1 MAYNPYDA
9 VKMITDY
16 KVGWHTADTNAKNAE
31 KSGDIAKSKE
41 YIAEK
46 TSYAKKAQPFYQQ
59 LRENGYTDV
68 ADALQNTNDIG
79 AKYILDTYKKNT
91 IPESSVPEAKDIT
104 TADGMITDIYGIQRT
119 NMGDMKK
126 KYDYLEDYNYNFN
139 PYESDEGKA
148 ILSRYQY
155 QGKTASE
162 NAAASGGASN
172 GGNIDSYAAANAN
185 RQQLAYTVAGDQ
197 AIQEYRNNLIHTARG
212 ILNDMGTYLQ
222 NQEKGMQTTIN
233 QKQTEEQRTF
243 ENDET
248 SKNNDV
254 NRKVTISEVTGHVP
268 NEWALSNNYYL
279 NDDGTLKDEYKDVDF
294 SAVMAKAK
302 ATGNTNAYNEAAT
315 ARYVKIMSDYA
326 NYGKYDDGNY
336 TVPGL
341 RRTESG
347 RRFEKEIEATKELSA
362 NELASQEK
370 RTQAEIEAD
379 IKKNNADNATKLQ
392 ITDKELS
399 ANSQSEEVTFDDFKA
414 NIKIPTADYGSW
426 TFVNKVIKEY
436 WNNGADVVFESTDFD
451 ESGKVIKYPE
461 GKLPL
466 KTLLL
471 DNAKKYGIT
480 ADGAKAISSVFG
492 FSPTWVDNYDV
503 WYDTKAKK
511 DEEPEYKPEDVK

>member
-1 MAYNPYDA
+1 MAFNLYDA

-16 KVGWHTADTNAKNAE
+16 KTGWHEADKAGKKDEAKKYAE
-31 KSGDIAKSKE
+31 LAKPIYEQLVSNGYSDVAKVLENSNDVRSKE
-41 YIAEK
+41 YLA
-46 TSYAKKAQPFYQQ
+46 TF
-59 LRENGYTDV
+59 N
-68 ADALQNTNDIG
+68 
-79 AKYILDTYKKNT
+79 KNT
-91 IPESSVPEAKDIT
+91 TPDSSMPEAKDIT
-104 TADGMITDIYGIQRT
+104 TADGMINDIYGIQRT
-119 NMGDMKK
+119 NMGDMKN
-126 KYDYLEDYNYNFN
+126 KYDFLEDYNINHN
-139 PYESDEGKA
+139 HYESDIGKSIMA
-148 ILSRYQY
+148 NYQY

-162 NAAASGGASN
+162 NAVAEGGASN

-185 RQQLAYTVAGDQ
+185 RQQLAFTNAGNQ
-197 AIQEYRNNLIHTARG
+197 AILNDFNARIGNYRD
-212 ILNDMGTYLQ
+212 ILNDMGINLQ

-336 TVPGL
+336 IVPGL

-362 NELASQEK
+362 NELTSKEK
-370 RTQAEIEAD
+370 LTQAEIEAEER
-379 IKKNNADNATKLQ
+379 NNQRDNSTKLQ
-392 ITDKELS
+392 ITEKEIE
-399 ANSQSEEVTFDDFKA
+399 AKQAEAEQDEDWTEVL
-414 NIKIPTADYGSW
+414 
-426 TFVNKVIKEY
+426 KEY
-436 WNNGADVVFESTDFD
+436 DLT
-451 ESGKVIKYPE
+451 
-461 GKLPL
+461 
-466 KTLLL
+466 
-471 DNAKKYGIT
+471 DNAKYVLNTYAHEAWENKQPINIFSVLAENTNILTAYDASEILKMYKIT
-480 ADGAKAISSVFG
+480 DAVVAEEFKEEYNGKVKTKADWIKLY
-492 FSPTWVDNYDV
+492 T
-503 WYDTKAKK
+503 WYDPKAKK
-511 DEEPEYKPEDVK
+511 DEEPEYTPEDIK